1 MIFIRKGVF
10 ETNSSS
16 THSIIIAREGTEPLD
31 QVVFSI
37 GEYGWEC
44 EKYHDVNSKAS
55 YFYTAACA
63 CLRRDVADEISA
75 MLSPYGIECIFYIK
89 PVFVTYH
96 SDTYGDSNYLDNGYI
111 DHDMEAIDFV
121 KGLLEDASQLIDFLF
136 NDKSYV
142 ETGNDNDEEPVG
154 TEIPDCEYI
163 EYYKGN

>member
-1 MIFIRKGVF
+1 MIYIRNGVF

-16 THSIIIAREGTEPLD
+16 THAIIIAREGTQKYD
-31 QVVFSI
+31 QVIFSI

-44 EKYHDVNSKAS
+44 EKYHDTNSKAS

-63 CLRRDVADEISA
+63 FLNRNVADDIVA
-75 MLSPYGIECIFYIK
+75 LLSPYGIECIFYVK
-89 PVFVTYH
+89 PVFKTYH
-96 SDTYGDSNYLDNGYI
+96 SEKYGDSQYLDNGYV
-111 DHDMEAIDFV
+111 DHYMECEDFV
-121 KGLLEDASQLIDFLF
+121 KGLLGDASQLIDFLF

-142 ETGNDNDEEPVG
+142 ETGNDNDDEPVG